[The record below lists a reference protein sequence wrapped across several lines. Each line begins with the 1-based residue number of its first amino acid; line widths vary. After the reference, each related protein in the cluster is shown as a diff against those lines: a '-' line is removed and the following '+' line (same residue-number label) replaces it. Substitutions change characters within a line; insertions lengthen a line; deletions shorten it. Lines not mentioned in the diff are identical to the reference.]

1 MSRRFPTIVGEL
13 KSIQGLALV
22 WAHFFRMRTSPMK
35 VVLPHAFRNDLQLPH
50 SIEANRTVAN
60 VFAAQLKK
68 R

>member
-1 MSRRFPTIVGEL
+1 
-13 KSIQGLALV
+13 
-22 WAHFFRMRTSPMK
+22 MK